1 MKVIE
6 KWKKHLCTFCG
17 STRSRAQ
24 VCLSNSLLAT
34 ASSRSLVLLDIF
46 FLTLIHCTVHINTDC
61 NYFFK
66 DSDSQNF
73 ESATT
78 FSCCRKPDN
87 QKFIRI
93 SNFWLQGAR
102 TTITYLMTFLVKLQ
116 PIDEDLECK
125 ILKKLI
131 GVLTHKTLES
141 SMEQINTLASTS
153 TLQSASAQDLRAS
166 TNSLTEMKELE
177 KFGIFR

>member
-1 MKVIE
+1 M
-6 KWKKHLCTFCG
+6 
-17 STRSRAQ
+17 
-24 VCLSNSLLAT
+24 
-34 ASSRSLVLLDIF
+34 
-46 FLTLIHCTVHINTDC
+46 
-61 NYFFK
+61 
-66 DSDSQNF
+66 
-73 ESATT
+73 
-78 FSCCRKPDN
+78 
-87 QKFIRI
+87 
-93 SNFWLQGAR
+93 QGAR

-166 TNSLTEMKELE
+166 ANSLTEMKELE

>member
-1 MKVIE
+1 MQ
-6 KWKKHLCTFCG
+6 LF
-17 STRSRAQ
+17 
-24 VCLSNSLLAT
+24 
-34 ASSRSLVLLDIF
+34 
-46 FLTLIHCTVHINTDC
+46 
-61 NYFFK
+61 FFK